1 MAIPAAALNAYAQA
15 ARMGGSASTAG
26 TGAAKEALGG
36 GGFGDFLEKAIDS
49 TVDASKASERQMAV
63 STAGNGGSNLID
75 VVTAVSEAETTL
87 QTVMAVRDKV
97 IAAYND
103 IIKMPI

>member
-15 ARMGGSASTAG
+15 ARMGGSGATAQPG
-26 TGAAKEALGG
+26 LAKEALGG
-36 GGFGDFLEKAIDS
+36 GNFGDFLKEAIDDS
-49 TVDASKASERQMAV
+49 VKTGKASEHQMAV
-63 STAGNGGSNLID
+63 STAGQSGSMVD
-75 VVTAVSEAETTL
+75 VVTAVAEAEATL
-87 QTVMAVRDKV
+87 QTVVAVRDKV

>member
-15 ARMGGSASTAG
+15 ARMGGNTSTIASG
-26 TGAAKEALGG
+26 GAKEAAG
-36 GGFGDFLEKAIDS
+36 GGFGDFLEKAIDQ
-49 TVDASKASERQMAV
+49 TVDASKSSERQMAL
-63 STAGNGGSNLID
+63 STAGNGSNLID

>member
-15 ARMGGSASTAG
+15 ARMGNSGASLP
-26 TGAAKEALGG
+26 TGGAKEAGG
-36 GGFGDFLEKAIDS
+36 GNFGDFLKQAIDE
-49 TVDASKASERQMAV
+49 TVQTGKASEHQMAV
-63 STAGNGGSNLID
+63 STAGKENSIVD
-75 VVTAVSEAETTL
+75 VVTAVAEAETTL
-87 QTVMAVRDKV
+87 QTVVAVRDKV

>member
-15 ARMGGSASTAG
+15 ARMGGNTSTIASG
-26 TGAAKEALGG
+26 GAKEAAG
-36 GGFGDFLEKAIDS
+36 GGFGDFLEKAIDQ

-63 STAGNGGSNLID
+63 STAGNGSNLID